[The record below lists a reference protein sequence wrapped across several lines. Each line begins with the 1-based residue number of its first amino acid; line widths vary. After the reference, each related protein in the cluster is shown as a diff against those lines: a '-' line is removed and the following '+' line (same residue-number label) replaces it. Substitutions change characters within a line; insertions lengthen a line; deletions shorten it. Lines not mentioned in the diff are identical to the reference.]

1 MIPDSVQILPLQKFF
16 HHDETQWGGTFLVV
30 GRRKSHRE
38 RMEKEWLWIPWQKR
52 GQSQEKKEANLC
64 LELTVNLCGFITVS
78 VFWLTNP

>member
-38 RMEKEWLWIPWQKR
+38 RMEKEWLWIARQKKGDKATER
-52 GQSQEKKEANLC
+52 KNPTSALSLLC
-64 LELTVNLCGFITVS
+64 ICVDS
-78 VFWLTNP
+78 